1 VFYAPGN
8 DQARF
13 LKISGEMVLPKLRA
27 RFG

>member
-1 VFYAPGN
+1 VFHAPGN

-13 LKISGEMVLPKLRA
+13 LKIYGEMVLPKLRQ